1 MAPVKKPPH
10 KLGRQY
16 LREWRLSKRPEL
28 TQAKVADALDIDQ
41 SVISRLETGKTPYEQ
56 IMLERLAK
64 LYGCEP
70 ADLIHGPPGGNQYGA
85 GRANRTAAALALL
98 DALRA
103 ALKD

>member
-70 ADLIHGPPGGNQYGA
+70 ADLIHGPPGRINT
-85 GRANRTAAALALL
+85 GRVGLIAPPPRWHFLTPSA
-98 DALRA
+98 RH
-103 ALKD
+103 